1 MVLHLADQLDVPLRD
16 RNTLL
21 IAGGFA
27 PTFHA
32 TDFSAP
38 EMQLVRE
45 TVDRLL
51 AAHEP
56 YPAILVDRRW
66 NLVAANGAALVL
78 VDGVAP
84 ELLEPPVNVLRAT
97 LHPRGLASRIV
108 NLDVWF
114 DHILGN
120 VRRQVAVTGDDEL
133 RALGDELE
141 SYAAELGVT
150 LHPPQ
155 EAPREIATPMR
166 LRTDDG
172 DLAFITMIATFGT
185 ALDIT
190 LNELAIETFLPADT
204 ATAAALHRRFA
215 GAACEPLVVE
225 VALALLELA
234 LVELALA
241 QLELTAAQLGL
252 ALVELPLPRVELGLR
267 RARGRRRGRVRAARA
282 PTARAPGRAHAE
294 RRSLTIGSAL

>member
-1 MVLHLADQLDVPLRD
+1 MEEARRPRYGDVVTDAGSPAVGQLLREWRVRRRLSQLDLSNVAGISARHLSFVETGRSRPSREMVLHLADHLDVPLRD

-27 PTFHA
+27 PTFQA

-38 EMQLVRE
+38 EMAMVRE
-45 TVDRLL
+45 TIDRLL

-56 YPAILVDRRW
+56 YPAILVDTRW
-66 NLVAANGAALVL
+66 TLVAANAAALVL

-97 LHPRGLASRIV
+97 LHPNGLSSRIV

-141 SYAAELGVT
+141 GYAAELGVT

-172 DLAFITMIATFGT
+172 DLAFMTMIATFGT

-190 LNELAIETFLPADT
+190 LNELAIETFLPADAAT
-204 ATAAALHRRFA
+204 ATALQRRFA
-215 GAACEPLVVE
+215 DA
-225 VALALLELA
+225 
-234 LVELALA
+234 
-241 QLELTAAQLGL
+241 
-252 ALVELPLPRVELGLR
+252 
-267 RARGRRRGRVRAARA
+267 
-282 PTARAPGRAHAE
+282 
-294 RRSLTIGSAL
+294 